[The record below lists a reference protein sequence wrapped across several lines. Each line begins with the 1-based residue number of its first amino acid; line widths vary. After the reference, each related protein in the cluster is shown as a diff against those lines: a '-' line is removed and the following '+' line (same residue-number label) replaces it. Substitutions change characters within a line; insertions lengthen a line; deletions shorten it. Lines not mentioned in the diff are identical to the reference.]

1 MAIFS
6 SDDFDNHE
14 QVVFCNDPH
23 TGLKAIIAVHNTNR
37 GPAVGGCR
45 MWNYASEEEAVRD
58 VLRLSRGM
66 SYKNAMAGLNLGG
79 GKAVIIAD
87 SATQKTPE
95 MMRSFGRFINSVGG
109 KYITAEDVGITVED
123 MEQVAT
129 QTKFVAGLEQGSA
142 GSGDPSPYTAH
153 GVFKGLCA
161 SVKHRLKR
169 DNLEGLKVS
178 VQGLGHVGYD
188 LARELHEAGAELFV
202 TDINKDNVAR
212 AVENFGATAV
222 GLDEIYSQDVDVF
235 APCALGS
242 IINDVTIP
250 QLKAKVIAGASNNQL
265 EESRHDQVLRD
276 MGILYAPDYVIN
288 AGGIMN
294 VANEVNGKY
303 ISPADGMKAV
313 EVIYDTLLEIF
324 DLADE
329 YSKPTGVIA
338 DQLALARINSGG
350 DDGGN
355 SVKAA

>member
-1 MAIFS
+1 MSVFS

-45 MWNYASEEEAVRD
+45 MWNYASEEEALRD

-109 KYITAEDVGITVED
+109 KYITAEDVGINVED

-129 QTKFVAGLEQGSA
+129 QTKFVAGLNNGVA
-142 GSGDPSPYTAH
+142 ASGDPSPYTAH
-153 GVFKGLCA
+153 GTFKGLCA
-161 SVKHRLKR
+161 AVKHRLGL
-169 DNLEGLKVS
+169 DSLQGLKVA

-188 LARELHEAGAELFV
+188 LARELHEAGATLFV
-202 TDINKDNVAR
+202 TDINKDSVAR
-212 AVENFGATAV
+212 AVEAFGATAV

-242 IINDVTIP
+242 IINDTTIP

-265 EESRHDQVLRD
+265 EESRHDQVLKD
-276 MGILYAPDYVIN
+276 LNILYAPDYVIN

-294 VANEVNGKY
+294 VSHEVNGDN
-303 ISPADGMKAV
+303 ITPAEGMKAV
-313 EVIYDTLLEIF
+313 EVIYDTLMEIF
-324 DLADE
+324 DIAE
-329 YSKPTGVIA
+329 EKAMPTGIIA
-338 DQLALARINSGG
+338 DQLALAKINSGG
-350 DDGGN
+350 DGGG
-355 SVKAA
+355 SSIKAA

>member
-1 MAIFS
+1 MSVFS

-14 QVVFCNDPH
+14 QIVFCNDPH

-45 MWNYASEEEAVRD
+45 MWNYASEEDALRD

-87 SATQKTPE
+87 SATHKTPE

-109 KYITAEDVGITVED
+109 KYITAEDVGINVDD

-129 QTKFVAGLEQGSA
+129 QTKFVAGLNKGA
-142 GSGDPSPYTAH
+142 AASGDPSPYTAH
-153 GVFKGLCA
+153 GTFKGIEA
-161 SVKHRLKR
+161 AVKHKLGISGV
-169 DNLEGLKVS
+169 NGLKVA

-188 LARELHEAGAELFV
+188 LARELHEAGADLFV
-202 TDINKDNVAR
+202 TDINQDSVDR
-212 AVENFGATAV
+212 AVNNFGATAV
-222 GLDEIYSQDVDVF
+222 ALDDIYSQEVDVF

-242 IINDVTIP
+242 IINDETIP
-250 QLKAKVIAGASNNQL
+250 QLKAKVIAGAANNQL
-265 EESRHDQVLRD
+265 EEARHDQALTD
-276 MGILYAPDYVIN
+276 LGILYAPDYVIN

-294 VANEVNGKY
+294 VSHEVSGNP
-303 ISPADGMKAV
+303 ISPEAGMKAV
-313 EVIYDTLLEIF
+313 EVIYDTLTEIF
-324 DLADE
+324 NIAEE

-338 DQLALARINSGG
+338 DQLALARINFGG
-350 DDGGN
+350 DDGG
-355 SVKAA
+355 SRIKVA